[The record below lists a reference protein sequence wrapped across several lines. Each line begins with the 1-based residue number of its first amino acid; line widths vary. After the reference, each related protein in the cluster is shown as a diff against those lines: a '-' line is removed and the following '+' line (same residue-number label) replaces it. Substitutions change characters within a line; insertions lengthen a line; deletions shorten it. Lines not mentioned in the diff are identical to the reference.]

1 MTVTF
6 TVTGLERIRGHG
18 RLLALAALEI
28 EFDGVTLGLHGVQV
42 IRQGKRIT
50 TQAPR
55 FRNPKTGVWAPAV
68 ILPDEL
74 SAAIAQEVESILLR
88 RPGRIPEDTSP
99 FGSVQHAARPAD
111 QGLDHRDVNA
121 ARAPGRFGHAL

>member
-6 TVTGLERIRGHG
+6 TVTGLERIEGHG

-28 EFDGVTLGLHGVQV
+28 EFDGVTLGLQGVQV
-42 IRQGKRIT
+42 IRRGKRIT

-55 FRNPKTGVWAPAV
+55 FRNPKTGIWAPAV

-74 SAAIAQEVESILLR
+74 GAAIAQEVQNMLLR
-88 RPGRIPEDTSP
+88 RSGRPSQKTSLSEVLSTP
-99 FGSVQHAARPAD
+99 LDLLIEGSLHD
-111 QGLDHRDVNA
+111 E
-121 ARAPGRFGHAL
+121 

>member
-6 TVTGLERIRGHG
+6 TVTGLERIEGHG

-28 EFDGVTLGLHGVQV
+28 EFDGVRLGLHGVQV
-42 IRQGKRIT
+42 IRQGKRVA

-68 ILPDEL
+68 TLPEEL
-74 SAAIAQEVESILLR
+74 GAAIAQEVQSMLLR
-88 RPGRIPEDTSP
+88 RPQHTSLSDMLSTP
-99 FGSVQHAARPAD
+99 LDQLIEGSLGD
-111 QGLDHRDVNA
+111 K
-121 ARAPGRFGHAL
+121 

>member
-6 TVTGLERIRGHG
+6 TVTGLERIQGHG

-28 EFDGVTLGLHGVQV
+28 EFDGVRLGLNGVQV
-42 IRQGKRIT
+42 IRQGKRIS

-55 FRNPKTGVWAPAV
+55 FRNPKTGVWVPAV

-74 SAAIAQEVESILLR
+74 GAAIAREVQSMLLR
-88 RPGRIPEDTSP
+88 RSGRTAQERTPFEVFTTPSTS
-99 FGSVQHAARPAD
+99 
-111 QGLDHRDVNA
+111 
-121 ARAPGRFGHAL
+121 

>member
-6 TVTGLERIRGHG
+6 RVTGLERIEGHG

-50 TQAPR
+50 TQAPH

-68 ILPDEL
+68 VLPDEL
-74 SAAIAQEVESILLR
+74 GAAIAQEVQSMLLR
-88 RPGRIPEDTSP
+88 RPGRIPQDRPPSEVFGTPLDQLIEDSIT
-99 FGSVQHAARPAD
+99 D
-111 QGLDHRDVNA
+111 M
-121 ARAPGRFGHAL
+121 

>member
-6 TVTGLERIRGHG
+6 TVTGLERIEGHG
-18 RLLALAALEI
+18 RLIALAALEI

-55 FRNPKTGVWAPAV
+55 FRNPKTGIWAPAV

-74 SAAIAQEVESILLR
+74 GAAIAQEVQRMLLG
-88 RPGRIPEDTSP
+88 RPGRTPRGASLSEVFSTPLDQLIEDSINHT
-99 FGSVQHAARPAD
+99 
-111 QGLDHRDVNA
+111 
-121 ARAPGRFGHAL
+121 

>member
-6 TVTGLERIRGHG
+6 TVTALERIEGHG
-18 RLLALAALEI
+18 RLLALAALEL
-28 EFDGVTLGLHGVQV
+28 EFDGVRLGLNGVQV

-74 SAAIAQEVESILLR
+74 GVAIAQEVQSVLLR
-88 RPGRIPEDTSP
+88 RRGRISQDTSEVFTTP
-99 FGSVQHAARPAD
+99 LD
-111 QGLDHRDVNA
+111 QLIEDSINEV
-121 ARAPGRFGHAL
+121 

>member
-1 MTVTF
+1 VTDDAVTVTF
-6 TVTGLERIRGHG
+6 SVTGLERIEGHG
-18 RLLALAALEI
+18 RLVALAALEI
-28 EFDGVTLGLHGVQV
+28 DFDGVILGLHGVRV

-74 SAAIAQEVESILLR
+74 GTAIAREVQSMLLL
-88 RPGRIPEDTSP
+88 RPGRISQDSSLSDVFGTPLDQLIEDSL
-99 FGSVQHAARPAD
+99 GD
-111 QGLDHRDVNA
+111 M
-121 ARAPGRFGHAL
+121 

>member
-6 TVTGLERIRGHG
+6 TITGLKRIEGHG
-18 RLLALAALEI
+18 RLVALAELEI

-42 IRQGKRIT
+42 IRQGKRIA

-68 ILPDEL
+68 VLPDEL
-74 SAAIAQEVESILLR
+74 GAAIAREVQAMLLR
-88 RPGRIPEDTSP
+88 RAGQISRNAPLSDPYATPLDRLIKESI
-99 FGSVQHAARPAD
+99 AD
-111 QGLDHRDVNA
+111 G
-121 ARAPGRFGHAL
+121 

>member
-1 MTVTF
+1 VTDDAVTVTF
-6 TVTGLERIRGHG
+6 SVTGLARIEGHG
-18 RLLALAALEI
+18 RLVALAALEI
-28 EFDGVTLGLHGVQV
+28 DFDGVILGLQGVQV

-74 SAAIAQEVESILLR
+74 SAAIAREVQSMLLR
-88 RPGRIPEDTSP
+88 RPGRIPQDSSLSDVFGRPLDQLIEDSL
-99 FGSVQHAARPAD
+99 GD
-111 QGLDHRDVNA
+111 M
-121 ARAPGRFGHAL
+121 

>member
-6 TVTGLERIRGHG
+6 TVTGLERIEGHG

-28 EFDGVTLGLHGVQV
+28 EFDGVTLGLNGVQV
-42 IRQGKRIT
+42 IRRGKRIA

-68 ILPDEL
+68 VLPDEL
-74 SAAIAQEVESILLR
+74 GAAIAREVQGILLCRAGHDAQDQRLTELYATPLDRLIEESI
-88 RPGRIPEDTSP
+88 
-99 FGSVQHAARPAD
+99 AD
-111 QGLDHRDVNA
+111 G
-121 ARAPGRFGHAL
+121 

>member
-1 MTVTF
+1 
-6 TVTGLERIRGHG
+6 
-18 RLLALAALEI
+18 
-28 EFDGVTLGLHGVQV
+28 V

-74 SAAIAQEVESILLR
+74 SAAIAQEVQSVLLR
-88 RPGRIPEDTSP
+88 RAGRIPEDTPLPEVFSTP
-99 FGSVQHAARPAD
+99 LD
-111 QGLDHRDVNA
+111 QLIENSITEV
-121 ARAPGRFGHAL
+121 

>member
-68 ILPDEL
+68 ILLDEL
-74 SAAIAQEVESILLR
+74 SAAIAQEVQSTLLR
-88 RPGRIPEDTSP
+88 RPGRIPRDTSP
-99 FGSVQHAARPAD
+99 SEVFSTPLD
-111 QGLDHRDVNA
+111 QLIEDSITEM
-121 ARAPGRFGHAL
+121 

>member
-6 TVTGLERIRGHG
+6 TVTGIERIEGHG

-28 EFDGVTLGLHGVQV
+28 EFDGVRLGLHGVQV
-42 IRQGKRIT
+42 IRQGKRIA

-74 SAAIAQEVESILLR
+74 GAAIAQEVQSILLR
-88 RPGRIPEDTSP
+88 RPGRTAQDKSVSEVFGTPLDQLIEDSIT
-99 FGSVQHAARPAD
+99 D
-111 QGLDHRDVNA
+111 T
-121 ARAPGRFGHAL
+121 

>member
-6 TVTGLERIRGHG
+6 TVTGLERIEGHG
-18 RLLALAALEI
+18 RLLALATLEI
-28 EFDGVTLGLHGVQV
+28 EFDGVRLGLQGVQV
-42 IRQGKRIT
+42 IRRGKRIT

-74 SAAIAQEVESILLR
+74 GAAIAQEVRRMLLG
-88 RPGRIPEDTSP
+88 RPGQTHREESLSEVFSTPLDQLIEDSINDT
-99 FGSVQHAARPAD
+99 
-111 QGLDHRDVNA
+111 
-121 ARAPGRFGHAL
+121 

>member
-1 MTVTF
+1 MADDAAMTVTF
-6 TVTGLERIRGHG
+6 TVTGLERIEGHG

-42 IRQGKRIT
+42 IRRGRRIA

-68 ILPDEL
+68 VLPDEL
-74 SAAIAQEVESILLR
+74 GAAIAREVQGMLLR
-88 RPGRIPEDTSP
+88 SAGQTPKDKGPSELFATPLDRLIEDSITD
-99 FGSVQHAARPAD
+99 A
-111 QGLDHRDVNA
+111 
-121 ARAPGRFGHAL
+121 

>member
-6 TVTGLERIRGHG
+6 TVTALERIQGHG
-18 RLLALAALEI
+18 RLLALAALDLD
-28 EFDGVTLGLHGVQV
+28 FDGVRLGLHGVRV

-74 SAAIAQEVESILLR
+74 STAIAQEVQSVLLR
-88 RPGRIPEDTSP
+88 QAGRRPQQASLPEVSGAP
-99 FGSVQHAARPAD
+99 LD
-111 QGLDHRDVNA
+111 QLIEKSITDV
-121 ARAPGRFGHAL
+121 